1 MEIVRQRRK
10 RLLAWI
16 LTLVLCVGM
25 WQGNVQATEG
35 DVPVEVT
42 TATLDYGDN
51 LGDSGAVISFPDDST
66 IRVTDGTI
74 SLPANKNSFTA
85 KAYTGEYEHYLINWS
100 VSGSGIE
107 GSYNSGKENPVET
120 ANDQTWIDYNKDEAK
135 GAYGRIDLVFGKILV
150 VNITADGEKQEKQ
163 VFQQS
168 SEDENTCYIKL
179 PNKETGILSTDGKF
193 FSGWGIAGEDGSI
206 SPIKNDVH
214 SVTYGDALFT
224 ESEIVIQGLYDSLTV
239 PGTGEYTLSDKF
251 IYTLGNT
258 GESWNIG
265 DGYTY
270 SGGISFV
277 GPGISYTYTK
287 NN

>member
-35 DVPVEVT
+35 DVLVEVT
-42 TATLDYGDN
+42 TATLNYSDN
-51 LGDSGAVISFPDDST
+51 LGDSGAVTSFPDDST
-66 IRVTDGTI
+66 ISVIDGTI

-85 KAYTGEYEHYLINWS
+85 KAYTEEHEHYLINWS

-107 GSYNSGKENPVET
+107 GSYNSGKGNPVET
-120 ANDQTWIDYNKDEAK
+120 ANGQTWIDYNNDKY
-135 GAYGRIDLVFGKILV
+135 AYGEIMLQFGKILL
-150 VNITADGEKQEKQ
+150 VNITADGVEQEKQ

-168 SEDENTCYIKL
+168 SEEQKICDVKL
-179 PNKETGILSTDGKF
+179 PVKETGILSTDGKF
-193 FSGWGIAGEDGSI
+193 FSQWGIVGEEGAI
-206 SPIKNDVH
+206 SPIEND
-214 SVTYGDALFT
+214 SYSMSYGDALFT
-224 ESEIVIQGLYDSLTV
+224 ESKIEIQGLYNSLTV
-239 PGTGEYTLSDKF
+239 PGTGEYTLSDEF

-270 SGGISFV
+270 SGGITFV